1 MIVNKVIIKK
11 DKSDRTWKQFV
22 GLIFVT
28 ALLLLIINCMFL
40 LKEYEKAI
48 EFKRA
53 NKGENKKIG

>member
-28 ALLLLIINCMFL
+28 ALLLLIINCVFL

-48 EFKRA
+48 ENKRA